1 MKKFLK
7 NYWFILC
14 MLTGIVGGCL
24 VGAFA
29 PDFGG
34 KIKFLGTLFINM
46 MFCVVVPMVFCS
58 IASAIANMKSV
69 KRAGKIMGVTV
80 ATFLVTAAIA
90 GVLMYIVCRIFPLVD
105 GQYTIVEG
113 DVGEAL
119 GFGDMIVNFFTKPDF
134 MELLSRKAI
143 LPLIV
148 AAVLFGFG
156 VQMNGGPETKTA
168 QLLEDITGCIM
179 KTVKLITY
187 YAPIGFFGFFAD
199 LVATYGPELMK
210 DYSRTLIIYYV
221 MSFAYMFIFFPIY
234 ARFGGGKGGAK
245 IMFSK
250 LFRPAAMSFGT
261 CSSVATIPTNMEVA
275 EETGISKDVTDI
287 VLPMGATMHM
297 DGSAMSA
304 IIKVAFLFGVFGLD
318 FSTDKAILA
327 IIVAVFSSVAM
338 SGIPGGG
345 GTGELV
351 VCTIFF
357 PDQLAVAYPIA
368 LAIGK
373 YDYTGLISDT
383 SKAFIKPNS
392 EYWFGTDNLGRDY
405 WCQVWYATQV
415 SIRLALIVAV
425 GESILGV
432 IIGLIWGY
440 VRKLDRFFTELYNL
454 IDNVP
459 YIIYMTL
466 IALVV
471 GQSFTIMAVSMI
483 AIGWLVMARR
493 VRNMVFMFRDREYNL
508 ASRCLG
514 TPLWRVL
521 TKNILPYLVSV
532 IILRMALSIPG
543 TINLESTLSYLGLG
557 LGIDTPSLGLILS
570 KVRGFF
576 LDYPYLLV
584 FPASIVSIISISFY
598 IMGNAFSDAAD
609 PRNHV

>member
-29 PDFGG
+29 PAFGG

-80 ATFLVTAAIA
+80 ASFLVTAAIA

-113 DVGEAL
+113 EVGEAL

-156 VQMNGGPETKTA
+156 VQMNGGPETRTA
-168 QLLEDITGCIM
+168 QFLEDVTGCIM

-221 MSFAYMFIFFPIY
+221 MSYASMFIFFPIY

-250 LFRPAAMSFGT
+250 LFRPAAVSFGT
-261 CSSVATIPTNMEVA
+261 CSSVACIPTNMEVA
-275 EETGISKDVTDI
+275 EETGISKDVSEI

-368 LAIGK
+368 LAIGNLVDPPATMVNAAG
-373 YDYTGLISDT
+373 DY
-383 SKAFIKPNS
+383 
-392 EYWFGTDNLGRDY
+392 
-405 WCQVWYATQV
+405 VV
-415 SIRLALIVAV
+415 S
-425 GESILGV
+425 
-432 IIGLIWGY
+432 
-440 VRKLDRFFTELYNL
+440 F
-454 IDNVP
+454 
-459 YIIYMTL
+459 
-466 IALVV
+466 
-471 GQSFTIMAVSMI
+471 
-483 AIGWLVMARR
+483 
-493 VRNMVFMFRDREYNL
+493 
-508 ASRCLG
+508 
-514 TPLWRVL
+514 
-521 TKNILPYLVSV
+521 
-532 IILRMALSIPG
+532 
-543 TINLESTLSYLGLG
+543 
-557 LGIDTPSLGLILS
+557 
-570 KVRGFF
+570 
-576 LDYPYLLV
+576 
-584 FPASIVSIISISFY
+584 IVSRY
-598 IMGNAFSDAAD
+598 VDGKDWLQKKLHGKTEN
-609 PRNHV
+609 